1 MFLLKGFQSAL
12 SMPAKSL
19 QKSSDIE
26 DCEPLTSAIKME
38 TEEKEIVGHNAD
50 DDLANANEDLES
62 ELPCKYSVGELAW
75 ARVGTAP
82 FWPCTYTYDPD
93 LKIHSY
99 ISRAQAGGLS
109 RSHRQV

>member
-1 MFLLKGFQSAL
+1 
-12 SMPAKSL
+12 
-19 QKSSDIE
+19 
-26 DCEPLTSAIKME
+26 ME
-38 TEEKEIVGHNAD
+38 SEEKEIVGNNAGD
-50 DDLANANEDLES
+50 RLVNEDEDLES

-82 FWPCTYTYDPD
+82 FWPCTFTYDPD

-99 ISRAQAGGLS
+99 ISRVQAVGLA